1 MEEREREREREREMS
16 KGGFRGFYCYNTG
29 FEWTDI
35 FLFEKSS
42 DEYLN
47 SFEHVKI
54 FLFLCE

>member
-1 MEEREREREREREMS
+1 MS
-16 KGGFRGFYCYNTG
+16 KGGFWGFYCYNTG